1 MKNKKLN
8 IINTYL
14 DGLNIIEPNIYEDER
29 GEFGRVF
36 CEDELSYIFKEN
48 NIKQVNHSI
57 THKKGSVRGLHF
69 QYSPNC
75 EIKLIKCIK
84 GKIIDIVVDI
94 RKDSITFLKSFSVE
108 LSAENKKM
116 ILIPKGFAHGFQT
129 IEDDTE
135 LIYFHS
141 EIYSP
146 ENEGAISIFDPKLDI
161 IFPLKVSDISDK
173 DKSHKYLDNYFKGIK
188 I

>member
-1 MKNKKLN
+1 MGNKLN

-14 DGLNIIEPNIYEDER
+14 EGLYTIEPNTYKDDR
-29 GEFGRVF
+29 GEFIRVF
-36 CEDELSYIFKEN
+36 CEDELSDIFKEN
-48 NIKQVNHSI
+48 NIKQVNHSL
-57 THKKGSVRGLHF
+57 THQKGSVRGLHF
-69 QYSPNC
+69 QYLPDC
-75 EIKLIKCIK
+75 EIKLIKCIQ

-94 RKDSITFLKSFSVE
+94 RENSPTFLKSFSVE

-116 ILIPKGFAHGFQT
+116 IYIPKGFAHGFQT
-129 IEDDTE
+129 LEDDTE

-146 ENEGAISIFDPKLDI
+146 ENEGALSIFDPKLDI
-161 IFPLKVSDISDK
+161 VLPLKVSDISIK
-173 DKSHKYLDNYFKGIK
+173 DNSHKYLDNDFKGIK